1 MAIDVHLRDR
11 PLQRLV
17 SLGAEAG
24 RRIDGF
30 DRELQDRFTHLH
42 PLCIYPVPCRRC
54 IEISGAGP
62 TPAPLP
68 LSSYSTGCLCIFE
81 RSTRRPI
88 EIAGQNR
95 MSIASAQIPPTRP
108 FNQKLEKSPPE
119 KTPALRKLH
128 RSEKRL
134 VGKE

>member
-68 LSSYSTGCLCIFE
+68 FSSYSPCC
-81 RSTRRPI
+81 R
-88 EIAGQNR
+88 
-95 MSIASAQIPPTRP
+95 
-108 FNQKLEKSPPE
+108 
-119 KTPALRKLH
+119 
-128 RSEKRL
+128 RSEERL
-134 VGKE
+134 VGKEGVSTGRSRWSPCI